1 MFDKTYLIPAEAL
14 ALILNRL
21 PKQELHSETL
31 RIEECYGRIAASD
44 VLSTEDLP
52 GFARS
57 TMDGYAVRSA
67 DTFGARETLP
77 AYIAVHHEVLMG
89 EKTGFEVEA
98 GEAAKIPTGGMLP
111 AGADAVVMLEH
122 AQIVSDTMIEI
133 MRSVAPGENV
143 IQGDEDIKKGFPV
156 ILKGR
161 KLRAQDIG
169 ALAGVGINSVEVF
182 RQPVVALI
190 STGDEIV
197 SSSDPVRPGQVRDI
211 NSFTLAGLISEE
223 GGIPHK
229 KGIFRDDYDTIRKAL
244 EEALIGSD
252 LVLIIG
258 GTSAGIRD
266 MTAKIIDNIG
276 EPGVLFHGVAVK
288 PGKPLIGGLIG
299 RVPVL
304 GLPGHPAAA
313 VVSYDLFIGPLIR
326 TLSGANVVRAFKKTT
341 AAVMGKSIASAA
353 GREDHIR
360 VYIEIENDGTKAYPI
375 LGKSGL
381 ITTLVRADGIVV
393 IPSAKLGLDKGEQ
406 VIVNLF

>member
-1 MFDKTYLIPAEAL
+1 MFDKTYLTPAEAL
-14 ALILNRL
+14 TVILDRL
-21 PKQELHSETL
+21 PRQVPHSETL

-44 VLSTEDLP
+44 VVSAENLP

-57 TMDGYAVRSA
+57 SMDGYAVKSA
-67 DTFGARETLP
+67 DTYGARETLP
-77 AYIAVHHEVLMG
+77 AYIIVYHEVFMG
-89 EKTGFEVEA
+89 EKPVFEIKA

-122 AQIVSDTMIEI
+122 AQVVSETMIEI
-133 MRSVAPGENV
+133 MKSVAHGENV
-143 IQGDEDIKKGFPV
+143 IQRDEDIKKGSAV

-169 ALAGVGINSVEVF
+169 ALAGIGITSIEVF
-182 RQPVVALI
+182 RKPVVALI

-197 SSSDPVRPGQVRDI
+197 SSRDPVAPGQVRDI
-211 NSFTLAGLISEE
+211 NSFTLAGLIMEE

-229 KGIFRDDYDTIRKAL
+229 KGIFRDDYDTIRNAV
-244 EEALIGSD
+244 EEALVESD
-252 LVLIIG
+252 MVLVIG

-266 MTAKIIDNIG
+266 MTAKIIDEIG
-276 EPGVLFHGVAVK
+276 KPGVLFHGVAVK

-299 RVPVL
+299 DKPVL

-313 VVSYDLFIGPLIR
+313 VVSFDLFIGPLIR
-326 TLSGANVVRAFKKTT
+326 RLTGIDERMEFKKTII
-341 AAVMGKSIASAA
+341 AVMGKSIASAA

-360 VYIEIENDGTKAYPI
+360 VYIEPENGELKAYPI

-381 ITTLVRADGIVV
+381 ITTLVKADGIVA
-393 IPSAKLGLDKGEQ
+393 IPASRLGLDQGEQ
-406 VIVNLF
+406 VNVNLF